1 MNYKKI
7 SIELKARTRIA
18 EYLEKELKKIP
29 EESATD
35 FWSTVWELKQYPK
48 RFGDDSE
55 KIRSCALNAFIS
67 ALDLSQYFIEN
78 AKKCYEDAPNDI
90 WKEYYKEQRDIA
102 IEVLRLVCKME
113 QCL

>member
-1 MNYKKI
+1 MNCKKI
-7 SIELKARTRIA
+7 SIELKAKTRIA

-29 EESATD
+29 EEQATD
-35 FWSTVWELKQYPK
+35 FWATVWELKNYPK
-48 RFGDDSE
+48 RFGDDFE

-78 AKKCYEDAPNDI
+78 AKKSYKDASNDF
-90 WKEYYKEQRDIA
+90 WKENYEEQREIA
-102 IEVLRLVCKME
+102 LEVLRLVCKME

>member
-7 SIELKARTRIA
+7 SIELKAKTRIA
-18 EYLEKELKKIP
+18 EYLEKEFKKIP
-29 EESATD
+29 EESAID
-35 FWSTVWELKQYPK
+35 FWATVWELKNYPK

-78 AKKCYEDAPNDI
+78 AKKSYKDASHDF
-90 WKEYYKEQRDIA
+90 WKENYEEQREIA
-102 IEVLRLVCKME
+102 LEVLRLVCKME

>member
-1 MNYKKI
+1 MNCKKI
-7 SIELKARTRIA
+7 SIELKAKTRIA
-18 EYLEKELKKIP
+18 EYLEKEFKKIP

-35 FWSTVWELKQYPK
+35 FWATVWEFKNYPK
-48 RFGDDSE
+48 RFGDDFE

-78 AKKCYEDAPNDI
+78 AKKCYKDASNDF
-90 WKEYYKEQRDIA
+90 WKENYEEQREIA
-102 IEVLRLVCKME
+102 LEVLRLVCKME